1 MKRLA
6 LIVTLTFFVL
16 STFNNNAMAKKKKN
30 EKTLT
35 FIVSMDCHSCVQKIE
50 NNIPFEKGVKDLKV
64 TLDKKECEVTFKEN
78 KTSAI
83 KLVEA
88 FNELGY
94 TAKIKEES
102 QNKEQ
107 ENKQADQ
114 SSHEGHHHELDE

>member
-6 LIVTLTFFVL
+6 LIVTLTIFAL
-16 STFNNNAMAKKKKN
+16 SALNTDAMAKKNKN

-35 FIVSMDCHSCVQKIE
+35 FIVSMDCHSCVQNIE

-64 TLDKKECEVTFKEN
+64 SLDKKECEVTFKEN

-102 QNKEQ
+102 QDKKQ
-107 ENKQADQ
+107 ENTQTDH
-114 SSHEGHHHELDE
+114 SSHEGHHHEMDE

>member
-1 MKRLA
+1 MKRLT
-6 LIVTLTFFVL
+6 LIVTLTIFAV
-16 STFNNNAMAKKKKN
+16 STFNIKAMAKNKKN

-35 FIVSMDCHSCVQKIE
+35 FIVSMDCHSCVQNIE

-64 TLDKKECEVTFKEN
+64 SLDKKECEVTFKEN

-94 TAKIKEES
+94 TAKIKDES
-102 QNKEQ
+102 QDEKQ
-107 ENKQADQ
+107 ENKETDH
-114 SSHEGHHHELDE
+114 SSHEGHHHEMDE